1 MRRFETPIVIGRP
14 YLPDF
19 GAFSAAAE
27 EVWQARI
34 LSNDGPQLR
43 KFHSELAAYLGVEE
57 TNLAV
62 FCNGTTALE
71 SGLKALGVDGGE
83 VITTPFS
90 FVGTAHA
97 IVRAGAKPVFADI
110 DERTLC
116 LDPAS
121 CERLIRPGVT
131 KAIVPVHVYGFPCD
145 VDGFADLAGRYGL
158 KVVYDAAHAFG
169 EELRGRHLVTFGD
182 MSMVSFHPTKIF
194 HTCEGGLLTF
204 RDGSLQ
210 QRLFDLRNFAIRS
223 ETSCVSVGGNAKMNE
238 LQAVMG
244 ILNLRVVD
252 DLLSCRKR
260 IHRAYA
266 DVLAGMS
273 RLRFL
278 SPEELG
284 VREFKPNYSYCPVLL
299 EDFRT
304 RERVYGQLKDLC
316 NVYARRYFYPLI
328 TDCPSYSYGRGTC
341 PVAEDAAQRVLSLPT
356 FHGLDPEDARDVAL
370 DVAELL
376 EGRS

>member
-1 MRRFETPIVIGRP
+1 MRRFETPVVIGRP

-19 GAFSAAAE
+19 RAFSAATE
-27 EVWQARI
+27 EVWKTSI

-43 KFHSELAAYLGVEE
+43 KFHSELAAYLDVEE

-62 FCNGTTALE
+62 FCNGTMALE

-158 KVVYDAAHAFG
+158 KIVYDAAHAFG

-210 QRLFDLRNFAIRS
+210 QRVFDQRNFGIRS
-223 ETSCVSVGGNAKMNE
+223 ETECASVGGNGKMNE
-238 LQAVMG
+238 LQALMG
-244 ILNLRVVD
+244 LECLKVVG
-252 DLLSCRKR
+252 DLLSCRKV
-260 IHRAYA
+260 IHDAYA
-266 DVLAGMS
+266 EALAG
-273 RLRFL
+273 RPGIRFL
-278 SPEELG
+278 SPDGLG
-284 VREFKPNYSYCPVLL
+284 VREFVPNYSYCPVLFG
-299 EDFRT
+299 DFET
-304 RERVYGQLKDLC
+304 RERIYRQLKGQC

-328 TDCPSYSYGRGTC
+328 TECPSYSYGRETC
-341 PVAEDAAQRVLSLPT
+341 PVAEDAARRVLSLPT
-356 FHGLDPEDARDVAL
+356 FHGLAPEDARDVAR
-370 DVAELL
+370 DVVELL
-376 EGRS
+376 EGRL

>member
-1 MRRFETPIVIGRP
+1 MRRFEIPIVIGRP

-19 GAFSAAAE
+19 GAFSAVSE

-43 KFHSELAAYLGVEE
+43 KFHSELAAYLDVEE
-57 TNLAV
+57 TNLAL

-71 SGLKALGVDGGE
+71 NGLKALGVDGGE

-145 VDGFADLAGRYGL
+145 VDGFADLSRRYGL
-158 KVVYDAAHAFG
+158 KIVYDAAHAFG

-204 RDGSLQ
+204 RDESLQ

-266 DVLAGMS
+266 DVLAGMP
-273 RLRFL
+273 RIRFL

-284 VREFKPNYSYCPVLL
+284 VREFKPNYSYCPVMF

-341 PVAEDAAQRVLSLPT
+341 PVAEDAARRVLSLPT
-356 FHGLDPEDARDVAL
+356 FHGLAPEDARDVAR
-370 DVAELL
+370 DVVELL